1 MFPPVKRRSKQKA
14 GVMRRRTLLSIA
26 CLLTMATAHP
36 QAPYRGQIVRI
47 GVLSLFHPAELRLR
61 PTTGTHLVLDLD
73 GQSIVLPDD
82 ATPVTIRAVNGEIH
96 LQLAEDR
103 SSRTGAVLRAHQQS
117 AAPGQ
122 DASSFWLEVP
132 GKLRRKYA
140 GNLEALARGNLL
152 EAVVAMPLEIAVASI
167 VEAESPPAAGIEEL
181 KAQAVAA
188 RSFLAAHQSSHVAFD
203 FCDTTHCQFLRSP
216 PAPGSLASKSA
227 QATRGLILTWHDQ
240 ANDRD
245 QTVPA
250 MYARSCGG
258 RTRTLREIG
267 VPNKGYPYYSVRCT
281 YCSRHPEVWQR
292 EADLLPGLDSEAG
305 RLAFN
310 RVHGWGAIPSLLE
323 GAPDHS
329 SGVVAGRGIGH
340 GLGLCQLGAASMARH
355 GAGFAQILA
364 HYYPNTRLTAMQ

>member
-1 MFPPVKRRSKQKA
+1 MFSPAKRRSKQKA
-14 GVMRRRTLLSIA
+14 GVMRRMTLLLIA
-26 CLLTMATAHP
+26 CLFTVTTAYP
-36 QAPYRGQIVRI
+36 QAPNRDQIVRI
-47 GVLSLFHPAELRLR
+47 AVLSLFHPAELRLR
-61 PTTGTHLVLDLD
+61 PTTGTRLVLDLD
-73 GQSIVLPDD
+73 GESSSLSND
-82 ATPVTIRAVNGEIH
+82 AMPVTIHAVNGEIL
-96 LQLAEDR
+96 LQVGEGR
-103 SSRTGAVLRAHQQS
+103 SPVTGAVLRVHQH
-117 AAPGQ
+117 ATAPGQ

-132 GKLRRKYA
+132 GKLRRRYV
-140 GNLEALARGNLL
+140 GSLEVLARGSVL

-167 VEAESPPAAGIEEL
+167 VEAESPPGASIEEL

-216 PAPGSLASKSA
+216 PAPGSLAAKSA
-227 QATRGLILTWHDQ
+227 QTTRGLILIWHDQ
-240 ANDRD
+240 ASDRD

-258 RTRTLREIG
+258 RTRTLSEIG
-267 VPNKGYPYYSVRCT
+267 VRSKGYPYYSVRCT

-292 EADLLPGLDSEAG
+292 EADKLPGLDSEAG

-310 RVHGWGAIPSLLE
+310 RVHGWGAIPSLPG
-323 GAPDHS
+323 GAPDLS

>member
-14 GVMRRRTLLSIA
+14 GLIRRMSLLSIA
-26 CLLTMATAHP
+26 CLLTAATAYP
-36 QAPYRGQIVRI
+36 QAPSRDQIVRI

-61 PTTGTHLVLDLD
+61 ATTASHLVLDLGGLSSSLSAD
-73 GQSIVLPDD
+73 N
-82 ATPVTIRAVNGEIH
+82 APVTIRAVDGEIH
-96 LQLAEDR
+96 LQLAEGR
-103 SSRTGAVLRAHQQS
+103 MQVTGTVLRVHQQS

-140 GNLEALARGNLL
+140 GSLEVLARGSLL

-167 VEAESPPAAGIEEL
+167 VDAESPPGSGIEEL

-188 RSFLAAHQSSHVAFD
+188 RSFLAAHQSSHIAFD

-216 PAPGSLASKSA
+216 PAPGSLASSAA
-227 QATRGLILTWHDQ
+227 QATRGLILTWHDP
-240 ANDRD
+240 ASDRD

-258 RTRTLREIG
+258 RTRTLRETG
-267 VPNKGYPYYSVRCT
+267 VQSKGYPYYAVRCS

-292 EADLLPGLDSEAG
+292 EADKLPRLDSEAG

-310 RVHGWGAIPSLLE
+310 RIHGWSAIPSVPT
-323 GAPDHS
+323 GAPDKN

-355 GAGFAQILA
+355 GAGFAEILA
-364 HYYPNTRLTAMQ
+364 HYYPNTGLTTMP